1 MKSII
6 KSIIKIVY
14 VIVIPILY
22 TFTAITVST
31 KYDISNTLIAGL
43 IIGGVCVVLN
53 SVIYLAVLANVRMMP
68 KITTEF
74 IPIFGLAFG
83 VDPTS
88 DKDKM
93 TWLLLIPFVSFEFT
107 VKK

>member
-14 VIVIPILY
+14 VIVIPIIY
-22 TFTAITVST
+22 TIAAIKIST
-31 KYDISNTLIAGL
+31 EYDISNTLIAGL
-43 IIGGVCVVLN
+43 IIGGICVILN
-53 SVIYLAVLANVRMMP
+53 SVIYLAVLANVRMWP
-68 KITTEF
+68 KITAEF

-93 TWLLLIPFVSFEFT
+93 TWLLLIPFISFEFT

>member
-6 KSIIKIVY
+6 KSLIKILY
-14 VIVIPILY
+14 VILIPIIY

-53 SVIYLAVLANVRMMP
+53 SVIYLAVLANVRMWP
-68 KITTEF
+68 KITAEF